1 MTPREPCLP
10 SALTRRSFLS
20 ATAATLAASPL
31 LADSPAA
38 TPPAPAPAPGPAPDA
53 PQCAPACD
61 PATLELLAKR
71 PYITPMAEFNGFVRE
86 KPIPYEF
93 SSEKLREVGLHRDTW
108 RLEVLAENPKNEH
121 VERPL

>member
-20 ATAATLAASPL
+20 AAAVTLAASPL
-31 LADSPAA
+31 LAESPAA
-38 TPPAPAPAPGPAPDA
+38 TPPAPGPGPDA

-61 PATLELLAKR
+61 PATLSLLAKR

-93 SSEKLREVGLHRDTW
+93 SPEKLREVGLHRDTW
-108 RLEVLAENPKNEH
+108 KLEVLAE
-121 VERPL
+121 